1 MKKLLLAGAVLTA
14 GALGLQDIS
23 VGHGGTYR
31 GPGDTVPPG
40 GGGGGG
46 GGGPSTPGPAGPSTP
61 GGAGPSTPGPSGPA
75 TPGAGPSGPA
85 TPTTGGGGDSGPDLT
100 TWQYWWG
107 FNKDPYLN
115 LKAHVHGDAVQ
126 TGSDDFYVGH
136 GQTQASK
143 DSLKPT
149 EKDIRE
155 KIAPALERALKSETN
170 NDIVTACLIALAK
183 IGDVR
188 GEEGASRYEGMI
200 KEFLP
205 NSVQE
210 IRETAAVSLG
220 ILANPASIPLLTDL
234 LLDTAEGRK
243 VVNEPSGVNYRTR
256 AFAAYGLGLIG
267 WQPTGAEHRKA
278 IVETLWK
285 VCEEPRSATRDVKVA
300 AVVSMGLVPL
310 EFNAGDQ
317 PAEAAGKRRQ
327 EKVAPTTREEQID
340 YLLAFFQDENNADR
354 PFLVRA
360 HAPRSIALLLK
371 GGPKKLKELAA
382 EKFLGYVGK
391 SSEGQPEVRQS
402 CCLALGQI
410 GDLDN
415 DKIDAQIR
423 AKLMES
429 EGAADQQ
436 VKNFAM
442 IALGQ
447 IGGRPGDGDQPMAGE
462 KEIRDFLTKNLARN
476 RGRVKPWIGL
486 ALGVMQR
493 SLLDN
498 NQPQSPDALAA
509 LRATL
514 AAEKSPSDVGAYAL
528 ALGVARDLESESTL
542 LEKLNAFSEDAPR
555 GDIAIALGLM
565 NAVGSKETIQ
575 DIVKKSKYRRELLQS
590 AAVALGLLGDK
601 NVVTE
606 LLGMLSTEAKTLS
619 TQAAVAHAL
628 GFIGDARSID
638 PLIKMLEDR
647 SLTDGAR
654 AFAGVAL
661 GIVADK
667 EPLPWNSKVSVDLNY
682 RASTLTLTSFQ
693 EGTGILDIL

>member
-14 GALGLQDIS
+14 GALGLQDVS

-61 GGAGPSTPGPSGPA
+61 GGSGPSTPGPGGPG
-75 TPGAGPSGPA
+75 TPGAGPGGPA
-85 TPTTGGGGDSGPDLT
+85 QPTTGGGGETGPDLT

-115 LKAHVHGDAVQ
+115 LKAHIHSDAVQ
-126 TGSDDFYVGH
+126 TGSDDFYLGH
-136 GQTQASK
+136 GQTQVAK
-143 DSLKPT
+143 DSFKPT

-155 KIAPALERALKSETN
+155 KIAPALERALKAETN

-183 IGDVR
+183 IGDVKS
-188 GEEGASRYEGMI
+188 EEGVSRYEGMI
-200 KEFLP
+200 KEFLK

-220 ILANPASIPLLTDL
+220 ILANPASIPLLTHL
-234 LLDTAEGRK
+234 LLDTADGRRE
-243 VVNEPSGVNYRTR
+243 VNEPSGVNYRTR
-256 AFAAYGLGLIG
+256 AFAAYGLALIG
-267 WQPTGAEHRKA
+267 WQPTGAEYRKQ
-278 IVETLWK
+278 IVETLWT

-300 AVVSMGLVPL
+300 AVLAMGLVPL
-310 EFNAGDQ
+310 DFGTAEQVAA
-317 PAEAAGKRRQ
+317 AEARKPS
-327 EKVAPTTREEQID
+327 EKVVPTTREEQIA
-340 YLLAFFQDENNADR
+340 YLLAFFADDNNSDR

-360 HAPRSIALLLK
+360 HAPRSVALLLE
-371 GGPKKLKELAA
+371 GAPKALKEKAVDQ
-382 EKFLGYVGK
+382 FLPYAGK

-402 CCLALGQI
+402 AILALGLL
-410 GDLDN
+410 GDLDD
-415 DKIDAQIR
+415 DKQDVKIR
-423 AKLMES
+423 AELIES
-429 EGAADQQ
+429 LGNADAQ
-436 VKNFAM
+436 VKNFSV

-447 IGGRPGDGDQPMAGE
+447 IGGRPGDGDNPMFGL
-462 KEIRDFLTKNLARN
+462 KEINDHLTKNLARSG
-476 RGRVKPWIGL
+476 GRVKPWLGL
-486 ALGVMQR
+486 AVGVMQR
-493 SLLDN
+493 SLLDA
-498 NQPQSPDALAA
+498 NQSQNRDALAA

-528 ALGVARDLESESTL
+528 ALGVARDLESEQVL
-542 LEKLNAFSEDAPR
+542 IEKLDAFAEDGPR
-555 GDIAIALGLM
+555 GDVAIALGLM
-565 NAVGSKETIQ
+565 NSVRSKETIQ
-575 DIVKKSKYRRELLQS
+575 EIVKKSKYRRELLQS
-590 AAVALGLLGDK
+590 AAIALGLLGDK

-606 LLGMLSTEAKTLS
+606 LLGMLKTEAKTLS

-638 PLIKMLEDR
+638 PLVAMLEDR
-647 SLTDGAR
+647 TLTDGAR

-667 EPLPWNSKVSVDLNY
+667 EPLPWNSKISVDMNY
-682 RASTLTLTSFQ
+682 RASTLTLSNFGQ
-693 EGTGILDIL
+693 GTGILDIL